1 MVSHLVSR
9 RSFTPYGVILY
20 HPCGS
25 HSQAKHEDADEPVYG
40 LGPVCDACLHP
51 TAEFGG
57 VTVAPGE
64 TRSAVAAEP
73 EVLPE
78 DEEPIMVK
86 VKRPTRPKPRE

>member
-25 HSQAKHEDADEPVYG
+25 HSQAKHDEADEPVYG
-40 LGPVCDACLHP
+40 EGPVCDACLHP
-51 TAEFGG
+51 AAEIGG

-64 TRSAVAAEP
+64 ARVDKASV
-73 EVLPE
+73 PE
-78 DEEPIMVK
+78 DDDEAMIVK
-86 VKRPTRPKPRE
+86 VKRPVRPKPRD